1 MARARKKKKLA
12 RKGGS
17 RPAFRDR
24 FLAWWRGEESRA
36 GPIKDG
42 LEQIGDF
49 DTRKITTQQELAEQA
64 DRPDTLWPAARISVI
79 QRLFGEG
86 YTSPGGAEAVEEM
99 LKPLGVNET
108 MSLGF
113 IGGGLGGP
121 GRFIAKSANA
131 WVTSYVGDPD
141 QAQAGHQMSVKAG
154 MEKRAPVVCAN
165 IENLEVRPKSLHCI
179 LAKERFFTV
188 EDKAA
193 LFKQIAT
200 LLRDSGQ
207 LMFTDYMKSG
217 SGDGGEEMKKWL
229 TFEPIPPHLIDIEET
244 KAILTDVGMDVR
256 ISMDITGSFCHRL
269 VQDFA
274 HLASSI
280 KDAPLTAN
288 EKKWVVLEAEIWL
301 HRVAAID
308 AGGLKVYR
316 VYANLTQ

>member
-1 MARARKKKKLA
+1 MAKAKKKLA
-12 RKGGS
+12 SEGEAK
-17 RPAFRDR
+17 PAFRDR
-24 FLAWWRGEESRA
+24 FLAWWRGEELRTGA
-36 GPIKDG
+36 IKDG
-42 LEQIGDF
+42 LDQIGEF
-49 DTRKITTQQELAEQA
+49 DTRAITTQQELKEQA
-64 DRPDTLWPAARISVI
+64 DKPDALWPAARISVI

-121 GRFIAKSANA
+121 GRFIATSANA
-131 WVTSYVGDPD
+131 WVTSYVNDPD
-141 QAQAGHQMSVKAG
+141 QAEAGHQMSVKLG
-154 MEKRAPVVCAN
+154 MEKRAPVVCADLQ
-165 IENLEVRPKSLHCI
+165 NLEVKPKSFNCV

-200 LLRDSGQ
+200 LLRDYGQ
-207 LMFTDYMKSG
+207 LMFTDYMKAESG
-217 SGDGGEEMKKWL
+217 NGGEEMKKWR

-244 KAILTDVGMDVR
+244 KALLTDIGMDVR

-274 HLASSI
+274 NLAGSI

-288 EKKWVVLEAEIWL
+288 EKKWVVMEAETWL

-316 VYANLTQ
+316 VYANLTK